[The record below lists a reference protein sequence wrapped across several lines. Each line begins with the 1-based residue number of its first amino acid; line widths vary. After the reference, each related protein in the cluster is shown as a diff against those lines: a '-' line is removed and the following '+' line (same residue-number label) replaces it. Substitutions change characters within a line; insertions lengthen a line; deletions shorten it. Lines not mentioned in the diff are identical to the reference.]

1 MGDVHLRTL
10 LISFTMTDY
19 ERTILEHYHLPTPYP
34 VEWPAEK
41 DTSDASDEEHEEHEV
56 HEEHEEKPEE
66 APRLPPRPPRR
77 RQRSRFSALEQVAA
91 DRRRRS
97 LVPGS
102 QKTGTGAENLV
113 QRDEPDP
120 LGSTMSVVRVL
131 GQLGLP
137 IQDDAELR

>member
-1 MGDVHLRTL
+1 
-10 LISFTMTDY
+10 MTDY
-19 ERTILEHYHLPTPYP
+19 DRTILEHYHLPTPYP

-41 DTSDASDEEHEEHEV
+41 DASDASDEEHEH
-56 HEEHEEKPEE
+56 EHEEKTE
-66 APRLPPRPPRR
+66 APRLPPRPKK
-77 RQRSRFSALEQVAA
+77 SRFSALEQVAN
-91 DRRRRS
+91 DRRSRI

-102 QKTGTGAENLV
+102 QKTGTGLENMV

-137 IQDDAELR
+137 IQEDTALRLFTLLIV

>member
-1 MGDVHLRTL
+1 MA
-10 LISFTMTDY
+10 DY
-19 ERTILEHYHLPTPYP
+19 DRAILEHYHLPTAYP

-41 DTSDASDEEHEEHEV
+41 DASDGSDEEHEEKHEA
-56 HEEHEEKPEE
+56 
-66 APRLPPRPPRR
+66 APQVQEPRR
-77 RQRSRFSALEQVAA
+77 RQKSRFSALEQVAS

-102 QKTGTGAENLV
+102 QKTGTGAQNLV

-137 IQDDAELR
+137 IQDDATLRSYNPVIHK